1 MARVMSVDIPFVEF
15 QQGIPVEF
23 FHYPSRGTYTLVRV
37 RDCDERTYRDLMHD
51 LVDKFNKAGI
61 ACTSDNKITFGL
73 RYRDTM
79 IYIGFYD
86 WTLSIGLGG
95 EQMK

>member
-1 MARVMSVDIPFVEF
+1 MARVMSIEIPFVEF
-15 QQGIPVEF
+15 RCGTPVEF
-23 FHYPSRGTYTLVRV
+23 FHYPSTVRYALVRV
-37 RDCDERTYRDLMHD
+37 RDCDESTYRDLMHA
-51 LVDKFNKAGI
+51 LVDKFNTAGI

-95 EQMK
+95 EQMT

>member
-1 MARVMSVDIPFVEF
+1 MPRNMSIDIPFAEF
-15 QQGIPVEF
+15 QYGTPVEF
-23 FHYPSRGTYTLVRV
+23 FHYPSRCTYALVRV
-37 RDCDERTYRDLMHD
+37 RDCDESTYRDLMHA